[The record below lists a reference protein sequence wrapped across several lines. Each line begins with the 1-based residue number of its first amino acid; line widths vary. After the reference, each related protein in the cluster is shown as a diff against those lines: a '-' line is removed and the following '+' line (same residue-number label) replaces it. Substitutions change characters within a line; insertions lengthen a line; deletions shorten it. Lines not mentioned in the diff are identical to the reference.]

1 MADDM
6 TRRGQTDSARVIN
19 AYGEHEVRYWCKE
32 FGCTEEELFDA
43 VDAVGTMSDKV
54 RAHMSLKFGRAKASS
69 GKEAV
74 TSASRV
80 AGQDST
86 RNPRTNDAAP
96 A

>member
-6 TRRGQTDSARVIN
+6 TRRGQTDSARIID

-43 VDAVGTMSDKV
+43 VDAVGTMAGKAGAYV
-54 RAHMSLKFGRAKASS
+54 AKIRAKASS

-86 RNPRTNDAAP
+86 RSPRTNDAAP
-96 A
+96 G